1 VPRPIRLKALVRLC
15 SVAAIAASVGC
26 GTRNVE
32 VLSTTTTSP
41 TSVGVSPSSE
51 PIANVVVT
59 GVVGSINTTSRSI
72 VVSGTTVSVPSSAT
86 IRNRIAS
93 LLTFGDLRVG
103 QTVTIQANRSG
114 STITALEIFI
124 EDGPDTDVQLEGQ
137 VSGLTGTCPS
147 LTFRISGTTVA
158 TIASTMIDGGCA
170 KVVNGAA
177 VLVNGV
183 RQSDG
188 SVTASDVVV
197 QRVQAAGSITA
208 LGGSCPSITFSLGS
222 TAVSTSSVTLFAG
235 RACGQLSDGTAVR
248 VDGYIQS
255 DGSIAA
261 ASVSQMGSSR

>member
-1 VPRPIRLKALVRLC
+1 MPGSIRLNALVFLC
-15 SVAAIAASVGC
+15 SIAASVGC

-41 TSVGVSPSSE
+41 TTVGVSPSTE

-72 VVSGTTVSVPSSAT
+72 VVSATTVSVPSSAT

-93 LLTFGDLRVG
+93 PLTFADLQVG

-114 STITALEIFI
+114 STFTALEIFI
-124 EDGPDTDVQLEGQ
+124 EDGPGTDVQLEGQ
-137 VSGLTGTCPS
+137 VSGLSGTCPS
-147 LTFRISGTTVA
+147 LTFRISGTTVT

-170 KVVNGAA
+170 QVVNGAA

-183 RQSDG
+183 RESDG
-188 SVTASDVVV
+188 SVAASDVMV
-197 QRVQAAGSITA
+197 QRVQAAGSIA
-208 LGGSCPSITFSLGS
+208 GLRGSCPSITFSLGG

-235 RACGQLSDGTAVR
+235 PACGQLSDGIAVS
-248 VDGYIQS
+248 VDGYRQT

-261 ASVSQMGSSR
+261 TSVSQMGSSR